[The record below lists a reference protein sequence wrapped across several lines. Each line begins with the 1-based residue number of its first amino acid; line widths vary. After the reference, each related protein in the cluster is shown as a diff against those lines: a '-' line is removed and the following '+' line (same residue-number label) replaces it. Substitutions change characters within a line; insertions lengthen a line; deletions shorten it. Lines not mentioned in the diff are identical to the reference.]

1 MGIAALSERTRKMH
15 FAQTRNCRE
24 SENEG
29 QLCKRP
35 AQVQGCQRARP
46 QAGFSQMKW
55 APASDTLAT
64 PRPPQGRQG
73 PLTDPG
79 GTAVLPEALIFPGSH
94 YFTVCQTWADMVLA
108 WGLSPRP
115 ATRAQPLPTRSGWA
129 ALLLLFSPRLGP
141 SPAWWGY
148 CSSSLQG
155 EELRT
160 SRTESGQGL
169 EQ

>member
-1 MGIAALSERTRKMH
+1 MH

-24 SENEG
+24 SEDEG

-46 QAGFSQMKW
+46 HAGFSQMKW
-55 APASDTLAT
+55 APASDTPAT
-64 PRPPQGRQG
+64 PCPPRAGRDPSLTWEGRQFF
-73 PLTDPG
+73 LRHSSFLAHT
-79 GTAVLPEALIFPGSH
+79 ISN
-94 YFTVCQTWADMVLA
+94 TVCQTWADLA
-108 WGLSPRP
+108 LARGLSPRP

-155 EELRT
+155 EELKT
-160 SRTESGQGL
+160 NCTESGQGP